1 MIVSSNRDPSEWLA
15 MLADPLHAQALV
27 DRFSN
32 NAYDLV
38 IEGESYRKR
47 QKPTLAGAARA

>member
-1 MIVSSNRDPSEWLA
+1 MADPPEVGDLLPA
-15 MLADPLHAQALV
+15 LEQEEMADPLHAQALV

-38 IEGESYRKR
+38 IEGESYRTR
-47 QKPTLAGAARA
+47 QKPRLDP